1 MAKVLVASHA
11 LGVLTYATRRAV
23 LSADESSASIEV
35 VTATASCPDPSII
48 PPAARKAL
56 DGTRRESAAFG
67 VTLFVR
73 GEDDAPA
80 APEKGA
86 KAAK

>member
-11 LGVLTYATRRAV
+11 LGVLTYNTRRATFA
-23 LSADESSASIEV
+23 ADGVTPIAEV
-35 VTATASCPDPSII
+35 VTSTATCPDANVI
-48 PPAARKAL
+48 PAPARKAL
-56 DGTRRESAAFG
+56 EGARRESAAYG

-80 APEKGA
+80 SAEKAA